1 MNNIN
6 VSRYQ
11 LLCNGKICTKKSRHF
26 HCILCNEEDFPSEHY
41 FKRHLTQIHF
51 NKAHCVRFEN
61 IACLPCRNNGH
72 SSSKSKRKINHFHC
86 PSCKKCVRQKGI
98 FLKHLS
104 LHEQNKKYI
113 LNEIVG
119 VKNTDISHE
128 DRETINIKHQT
139 ENNSP
144 FKIKKNI
151 AAEVESENQDESA
164 EQKAQSISVEKDE
177 QSRRKIKGSSFPIV
191 KCSECGLSIRSNN
204 LKRHIRNKHS
214 SSQYKPFVAHV
225 DKDLAIY
232 MVPKYRSGLRYPI
245 HVQKLLHGS
254 ADCKIFC
261 ENNFCMDF
269 MRICG

>member
-26 HCILCNEEDFPSEHY
+26 HCMLCNEEDFPSEHY
-41 FKRHLTQIHF
+41 FKRYLTQMHF
-51 NKAHCVRFEN
+51 NKAHCVRFEK

-72 SSSKSKRKINHFHC
+72 SSSKSKRKINDFHC

-113 LNEIVG
+113 RNEIVG
-119 VKNTDISHE
+119 VKNTDIIDE
-128 DRETINIKHQT
+128 DRETINIKQKT
-139 ENNSP
+139 ENNPS

-151 AAEVESENQDESA
+151 AKNESV

-204 LKRHIRNKHS
+204 LKRHVRNKHS
-214 SSQYKPFVAHV
+214 SSQYKPSVA
-225 DKDLAIY
+225 
-232 MVPKYRSGLRYPI
+232 
-245 HVQKLLHGS
+245 
-254 ADCKIFC
+254 
-261 ENNFCMDF
+261 
-269 MRICG
+269 

>member
-41 FKRHLTQIHF
+41 FKRHLTQMHF
-51 NKAHCVRFEN
+51 NKEHCVRFEN

-72 SSSKSKRKINHFHC
+72 PSSKNKRKINHFHR

-104 LHEQNKKYI
+104 LHEQNKKY
-113 LNEIVG
+113 LRNEIVG
-119 VKNTDISHE
+119 AKNTDIGDE
-128 DRETINIKHQT
+128 DRETIINIKQQT
-139 ENNSP
+139 ENNPS

-164 EQKAQSISVEKDE
+164 E
-177 QSRRKIKGSSFPIV
+177 
-191 KCSECGLSIRSNN
+191 
-204 LKRHIRNKHS
+204 
-214 SSQYKPFVAHV
+214 
-225 DKDLAIY
+225 
-232 MVPKYRSGLRYPI
+232 
-245 HVQKLLHGS
+245 
-254 ADCKIFC
+254 
-261 ENNFCMDF
+261 
-269 MRICG
+269 

>member
-26 HCILCNEEDFPSEHY
+26 HCILCNEEDLSSEYY

-51 NKAHCVRFEN
+51 TKAHCVRFE
-61 IACLPCRNNGH
+61 IIPCLPCRNNGH
-72 SSSKSKRKINHFHC
+72 SSSKSTRKINHFHC
-86 PSCKKCVRQKGI
+86 PSCKKCVSQKGI

-104 LHEQNKKYI
+104 LHEENKKYI
-113 LNEIVG
+113 RNEIVG
-119 VKNTDISHE
+119 VKNTDISDE
-128 DRETINIKHQT
+128 DRETINIKQQT
-139 ENNSP
+139 ENNRL

-151 AAEVESENQDESA
+151 ATEGESENQDESA

-191 KCSECGLSIRSNN
+191 KCSECGLSIRSSN
-204 LKRHIRNKHS
+204 LKRLVRNKHS
-214 SSQYKPFVAHV
+214 SSQYKPSVACV
-225 DKDLAIY
+225 DKDLAIC
-232 MVPKYRSGLRYPI
+232 MVRKYRSGLRYPI
-245 HVQKLLHGS
+245 HVQKLLHDS
-254 ADCKIFC
+254 SDCKIFC